1 MTDGGG
7 EKVIKNSFMIC
18 IKISFHE
25 KKTLEKLLPINIFIN
40 DNNVHR

>member
-7 EKVIKNSFMIC
+7 EKVIKNSFTIC
-18 IKISFHE
+18 IKISFPE
-25 KKTLEKLLPINIFIN
+25 NNARKIILINIFIN